1 MNHPRR
7 HVFGSRRRAW
17 SAVAAVVLPAMAGAP
32 AWAGQAPAT
41 GPAEALVARQVL
53 VRERLNQLED
63 RLFRLARH
71 PEMDA
76 QQRRRLEE
84 ALRRSREM
92 LIRRAMDQAVQ
103 ALQQTDLSAAADRQE
118 EAARALELVL
128 DLLLS
133 EPDPAAEHQ
142 AEQRRLAEMLQ
153 QIQTLLSRQR
163 ELTARTA
170 GEASGAASASAP
182 SDRPALAQAQRQLQ
196 RSTEALAAGGA
207 SDPSPNTSA
216 PADTVPAG
224 DELGQAAG
232 HMARAAGRLEE
243 AAPAEAMEDQQRAA
257 EALEQA
263 VDRLQRKLQAVRE
276 ELRDLLR
283 KAIQQRLDAMADRQ
297 AGINTATT
305 SLDRSRTENGRE
317 PDGQALA
324 ALAGDQDRLAGQARD
339 LLDMLADRDDVVALP
354 LVLDAV
360 RADMVTSARRL
371 GRAQLGEVTAALQQ
385 RILDNLRSCLASLE
399 SSGPVP
405 GAGEHRS
412 GGQSEGNP
420 GSGPPGLL
428 PAAAEL
434 KLLRTAQVQLMTL
447 TAGLEEI
454 PDLSDE
460 ARAEALREA
469 SDRQTRLA
477 GAARRMAKNLE
488 GP

>member
-1 MNHPRR
+1 ML
-7 HVFGSRRRAW
+7 W
-17 SAVAAVVLPAMAGAP
+17 SAAAVVLPAVAGAP
-32 AWAGQAPAT
+32 AWGEQAPAT

-128 DLLLS
+128 ELLLS
-133 EPDPAAEHQ
+133 EPDPAAERA

-153 QIQTLLSRQR
+153 QVQALLARQR

-182 SDRPALAQAQRQLQ
+182 SDRPALAEAQRQLQ
-196 RSTEALAAGGA
+196 RSTEALARGEPP
-207 SDPSPNTSA
+207 DPSQNA
-216 PADTVPAG
+216 ANPADAVPAG

-232 HMARAAGRLEE
+232 HMARAAGRLQD
-243 AAPAEAMEDQQRAA
+243 AAPAEALEAQQRAA

-263 VDRLQRKLQAVRE
+263 VDRLQQRLQEARE
-276 ELRDLLR
+276 ELRDLLVR
-283 KAIQQRLDAMADRQ
+283 ALEQRLSAMADRQ

-324 ALAGDQDRLAGQARD
+324 ALAGDQDRLAGQARE

-354 LVLDAV
+354 LILDTV
-360 RADMVTSARRL
+360 RADMASSARRL
-371 GRAQLGEVTAALQQ
+371 RRAQLGEFTAALQQ

-399 SSGPVP
+399 PSSP
-405 GAGEHRS
+405 GAGENRS
-412 GGQSEGNP
+412 GGLPDGNP

-447 TAGLEEI
+447 TAGLDEM

-460 ARAEALREA
+460 TRAEALREA

-477 GAARRMAKNLE
+477 EAARRMAKNLE